1 MVNIAC
7 ANELIYVLNVLIY
20 ELNICN
26 LQPTHPQGLVSQ
38 VDRKVLVI
46 HLYHLDLK
54 FKWHN
59 LQGCVNCQ
67 VSIYSPF

>member
-1 MVNIAC
+1 MQQINNC
-7 ANELIYVLNVLIY
+7 FQKLEDWLNV
-20 ELNICN
+20 CN

-38 VDRKVLVI
+38 VDREVLVT

-54 FKWHN
+54 FKRHN
-59 LQGCVNCQ
+59 LQGSVNCQ